1 MKIFILENSKIQ
13 YDGNDRNNP
22 ILRGAELAIINYSEE
37 LAARNY
43 NVFVLN
49 NCKKETT
56 VNKVQYLNINKNNVF
71 FECDIALAN
80 ADANLFKHVKSKKN
94 FLLSHSI
101 QNVEKFIRKNQL
113 ISFLRFKPRV
123 LCFSKYHYKKR
134 SFLTSLFGKEIIIPS
149 IDNEYFEIDLK
160 TTKNK
165 NAIFYSRGDRN
176 GSLVINIWKDLYK
189 LKNFNHK
196 LYISSDLYDSQNNLS
211 DFNIIKK
218 EFMEKKELIN
228 FLKNF
233 KILIIPGHKGEVF
246 CNVAE
251 EAKALCI
258 PLITLGIG
266 ALKERVINDY
276 NGYLCSNLEEF
287 KNKINHLL
295 NNDNDYLR
303 FRKNLMRDRGKIKW
317 SDTTDSLIKLF
328 TQ

>member
-22 ILRGAELAIINYSEE
+22 ILRGAELAVINYSEE

-49 NCKKETT
+49 NCKKEST
-56 VNKVQYLNINKNNVF
+56 VNKVHYLNINKKNEF
-71 FECDIALAN
+71 FDCDMALAN

-101 QNVEKFIRKNQL
+101 QNIEKFIRKSQL
-113 ISFLRFKPRV
+113 IPFLKFKPKV

-134 SFLTSLFGKEIIIPS
+134 SFLTSFFGKEIIIPS
-149 IDNEYFEIDLK
+149 IDNEYFKIDLSS
-160 TTKNK
+160 TQNK

-176 GSLVINIWKDLYK
+176 GSLVIDIWKDLNK
-189 LKNFNHK
+189 IKNFNHK
-196 LYISSDLYDSQNNLS
+196 LYISSDLYNNQNNLS
-211 DFNIIKK
+211 EFNINKK
-218 EFMEKKELIN
+218 EFLEKKELIN

-233 KILIIPGHKGEVF
+233 RILIIPGHEGEVF

-258 PLITLGIG
+258 PIITLGIG

-276 NGYLCSNLEEF
+276 NGYLCHSLEDF
-287 KNKINHLL
+287 KNKIYHLL
-295 NNDNDYLR
+295 HNDDDYLR
-303 FRKNLMRDRGKIKW
+303 FRENLKNDRGKNKW

-328 TQ
+328 